1 MASRRPTVALLHPLP
16 PAVERALSDRYE
28 LIRRERDDDPTASE
42 LGQLAGR
49 ADAIVST
56 VTDTVPGEV
65 FAVEGPLRIVANF
78 GVGYE
83 RIDVGAARRAG
94 VVVTNTPGAL
104 TDCTADLTIALIL
117 MVLRRTG
124 EGERLLRAGRWTGWR
139 PTSMLGRRVTG
150 LTLGVIGM
158 GRIGAAVAR
167 RARHGFGMTIAY
179 HSRSRAAPELEAEL
193 GAEPLPLAQL
203 LARGDVVSLHCPL
216 TPETEGLIDER
227 RLGLLRPDAI
237 LINTA
242 RGGLVDEEALA
253 AALREGRIAGAGLDV
268 FRGEPAVS
276 PALLGLDNVVLLPH
290 QGSATIETR
299 TAMGM
304 RVVANLDAFFG
315 GDAVPDP
322 VT

>member
-28 LIRRERDDDPTASE
+28 LIRRDRDDDPTASE
-42 LGQLAGR
+42 LRALAGR

-56 VTDTVPGEV
+56 VTDTVPAEV
-65 FAVEGPLRIVANF
+65 FDVEGPLRIVANF

-94 VVVTNTPGAL
+94 AIVTNTPGAL

-150 LTLGVIGM
+150 RTLGVIGL

-167 RARHGFGMTIAY
+167 RARHGFGMSIAY
-179 HSRSRAAPELEAEL
+179 HSRTRAAPELEAEL
-193 GAEPLPLAQL
+193 GAEPLPLERL
-203 LARGDVVSLHCPL
+203 LGRVDVVSLHCPL

-227 RLGLLRPDAI
+227 RLRSFRSDAV

-253 AALREGRIAGAGLDV
+253 AALRESRIAGAGLDV
-268 FRGEPAVS
+268 FRGEPSVS

-304 RVVANLDAFFG
+304 RVVANLDAFFR

-322 VT
+322 VA